1 MQEIAIPKTFYCTD
15 CGKCFDTAGGLK
27 QHAKLDGHR
36 PSYHDCEECGRI
48 TNVVRR
54 QIDTLN

>member
-1 MQEIAIPKTFYCTD
+1 MQKIPIPKTLYCTD

-27 QHAKLDGHR
+27 QHAKQDGHR

-48 TNVVRR
+48 TTVG
-54 QIDTLN
+54 T